1 MDYRDRVIALYQ
13 CYAPEKM
20 AGVDAQL
27 SKYEGREEE
36 FIQAIINKYGPE
48 PDSAEGIAEN
58 EYNAQEGE
66 EDEWYAYYRQRLVN
80 FYTIYASEKID
91 SVDNQLKKYAGR
103 EEPLFEALVAKYGP
117 EPEYEN
123 ADENEKEAADKTNLS
138 YENVGEN
145 ENKTGSKEKL
155 SYRDRVVALY
165 NLYVPSKLGDVDA
178 QLEKYR
184 GREEEFIAALEQKYG
199 PEPSV
204 AESASADYRSRVVS
218 IYERYAPGK
227 LGDVD
232 AQLEKYRGHE
242 EEFIAALEQKYG
254 PEPSIAE
261 SASADYRSRVV
272 SIYERY
278 APGKLGD
285 VDAQLEKYRG
295 HEEEFIAALE
305 QKYGPEP
312 SVAESASADYRSRVV
327 SIYERY
333 APGKLGDVDAQLEK
347 YRGHEEEFIA
357 ALEQKY
363 GPEPSIAESASAD
376 YRSRVVSIYER
387 YAPGKL
393 GDVDA
398 QLEKYRGHEEEF
410 IAALE
415 QKYGPEPSVAESA
428 SADYRSRVVSIY
440 ERYAPGKLG
449 DVDAQLEKYRGRE
462 EEFIAA
468 LEQKYVYGSGS
479 ALPSLYVSGTLSPVV
494 SEKAGSSHQMVLM
507 GMALTTIMEEES
519 ARRLELLEAFTAGL
533 MSLSMDAESERRLKV
548 EHQEQ
553 LAAAV
558 FEEFFIRLQ
567 IIAEE
572 AMGRPVLEHPHFPF
586 VSDKSA
592 DAVARFFAALG
603 TTHVNG
609 KAFIMASA
617 CRLLFFEAVGEELLE
632 EPQGELV
639 SLEEFRQLLTRAC
652 HCEKDVVARLQSF
665 VSMAKRQERP
675 TVLAAPQELCAGFW
689 AYRCVK
695 PCVAEDWQRVWVVL
709 ENDTRLVIRRPN
721 IKKPELTIPVGQVI
735 KCQLSSMLGT
745 QAPRSCAKNGLYLQL
760 SSGVNPVLL
769 LLCPQRVANA
779 QALVKMFFRG
789 VPQKTSGMTRDVVAE
804 AKDTLMNKGE
814 VKISAPAAGEICRT
828 EDACV
833 ATIVWCCRGG
843 CSKFVRSVWTLVGDS
858 IVHQAVGEKE
868 NFTWGLAT
876 VRDVY
881 LVNELG
887 MRPPVPTAKHG
898 FVVLLEK
905 GSLFC
910 CTETA
915 AARDAIVGYMKRVVF
930 KHFLQSNQKR
940 ASALTSLMTE
950 ESKEGKGGAPLASAK
965 HRVPGVAHSSSR
977 R

>member
-1 MDYRDRVIALYQ
+1 MDYRDRVIALYK

-123 ADENEKEAADKTNLS
+123 ADENEKEAADKNNLS
-138 YENVGEN
+138 YENAGEN

-165 NLYVPSKLGDVDA
+165 NLYVPSKLGN
-178 QLEKYR
+178 
-184 GREEEFIAALEQKYG
+184 
-199 PEPSV
+199 
-204 AESASADYRSRVVS
+204 
-218 IYERYAPGK
+218 
-227 LGDVD
+227 
-232 AQLEKYRGHE
+232 
-242 EEFIAALEQKYG
+242 
-254 PEPSIAE
+254 
-261 SASADYRSRVV
+261 
-272 SIYERY
+272 
-278 APGKLGD
+278 

-333 APGKLGDVDAQLEK
+333 APGKLGNVDAQLEK

-357 ALEQKY
+357 ALE
-363 GPEPSIAESASAD
+363 
-376 YRSRVVSIYER
+376 R
-387 YAPGKL
+387 
-393 GDVDA
+393 
-398 QLEKYRGHEEEF
+398 
-410 IAALE
+410 
-415 QKYGPEPSVAESA
+415 
-428 SADYRSRVVSIY
+428 
-440 ERYAPGKLG
+440 
-449 DVDAQLEKYRGRE
+449 
-462 EEFIAA
+462 
-468 LEQKYVYGSGS
+468 KYVYGSGS
-479 ALPSLYVSGTLSPVV
+479 ALPSLYVSGTLSPVM

-507 GMALTTIMEEES
+507 GMVLTTIMEEES

-558 FEEFFIRLQ
+558 FEEFFIRLH

-572 AMGRPVLEHPHFPF
+572 AMDRPVLEHPHFPF
-586 VSDKSA
+586 VSDKST

-665 VSMAKRQERP
+665 VSMAKRQERT
-675 TVLAAPQELCAGFW
+675 TVLTAPQELCAGFW

-695 PCVAEDWQRVWVVL
+695 PCVAEDWQRVWVAL

-721 IKKPELTIPVGQVI
+721 IKKPELTIPVGHVI

-804 AKDTLMNKGE
+804 AKDAIINKGE

-828 EDACV
+828 EDAYV

-868 NFTWGLAT
+868 NFTWSLAT
-876 VRDVY
+876 VKDVY

-898 FVVLLEK
+898 FVVLHEK

-915 AARDAIVGYMKRVVF
+915 AARDALVGYMKRVVF
-930 KHFLQSNQKR
+930 KQFLQSNQKR

-977 R
+977 

>member
-1 MDYRDRVIALYQ
+1 MDYRGRAIALYQ

-80 FYTIYASEKID
+80 FYTVYASEKID

-123 ADENEKEAADKTNLS
+123 ADENEKEAADKKNLA
-138 YENVGEN
+138 YENAGEN
-145 ENKTGSKEKL
+145 ENKTGNKEKL

-165 NLYVPSKLGDVDA
+165 NLYVPSKLGN
-178 QLEKYR
+178 
-184 GREEEFIAALEQKYG
+184 
-199 PEPSV
+199 
-204 AESASADYRSRVVS
+204 
-218 IYERYAPGK
+218 
-227 LGDVD
+227 
-232 AQLEKYRGHE
+232 
-242 EEFIAALEQKYG
+242 
-254 PEPSIAE
+254 
-261 SASADYRSRVV
+261 
-272 SIYERY
+272 
-278 APGKLGD
+278 

-312 SVAESASADYRSRVV
+312 SVAESASPDYRSRVV

-333 APGKLGDVDAQLEK
+333 APGKLGNVDAQLEK

-357 ALEQKY
+357 ALE
-363 GPEPSIAESASAD
+363 
-376 YRSRVVSIYER
+376 R
-387 YAPGKL
+387 
-393 GDVDA
+393 
-398 QLEKYRGHEEEF
+398 
-410 IAALE
+410 
-415 QKYGPEPSVAESA
+415 
-428 SADYRSRVVSIY
+428 
-440 ERYAPGKLG
+440 
-449 DVDAQLEKYRGRE
+449 
-462 EEFIAA
+462 
-468 LEQKYVYGSGS
+468 KYVYGSGS

-533 MSLSMDAESERRLKV
+533 MSFSMDAESERRLKV

-558 FEEFFIRLQ
+558 FEEFFIRLH

-572 AMGRPVLEHPHFPF
+572 AMGHPVLEHPHFPF

-603 TTHVNG
+603 TTNVNG
-609 KAFIMASA
+609 KAFIVASA

-675 TVLAAPQELCAGFW
+675 TVLTAPRELCAGFW

-721 IKKPELTIPVGQVI
+721 IKKPELTIPVGHVI

-804 AKDTLMNKGE
+804 AKDALMNKGE
-814 VKISAPAAGEICRT
+814 VKISPPAAGEICRT

-868 NFTWGLAT
+868 NFTWSLAT
-876 VRDVY
+876 LKDVY

-915 AARDAIVGYMKRVVF
+915 AARDALVGYMKRVVF

-977 R
+977 